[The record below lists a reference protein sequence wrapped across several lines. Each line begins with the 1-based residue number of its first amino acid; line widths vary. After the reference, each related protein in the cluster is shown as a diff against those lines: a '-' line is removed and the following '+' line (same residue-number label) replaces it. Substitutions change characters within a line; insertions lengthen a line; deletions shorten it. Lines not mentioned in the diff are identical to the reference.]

1 MTNEAAN
8 SFPRR
13 DLPARH
19 PIFTT
24 GPLGLAPIALLPR
37 SPASQFS
44 PGLAPRAFDINTV
57 GLFYEITVR
66 FPRKLLIAT

>member
-1 MTNEAAN
+1 MKQQTH
-8 SFPRR
+8 FR
-13 DLPARH
+13 DVIFLRGTPFLP
-19 PIFTT
+19 P